1 MAFMDNR
8 ELSQI
13 SPIDLVK
20 VCMNNT
26 SDIKDLDSISERWDI
41 LERVMLLNDI
51 DEAVA
56 DAISHLIRFWNRM
69 DQDVPVSERKP
80 IKLYIDSHS
89 AHLWRHSHLNH
100 FLSHTNNL
108 QMG

>member
-26 SDIKDLDSISERWDI
+26 GDIKDLDSISER
-41 LERVMLLNDI
+41 
-51 DEAVA
+51 
-56 DAISHLIRFWNRM
+56 
-69 DQDVPVSERKP
+69 
-80 IKLYIDSHS
+80 
-89 AHLWRHSHLNH
+89 
-100 FLSHTNNL
+100 
-108 QMG
+108 